1 MKHLLSAASAL
12 SILAAATLA
21 PAHAEENT
29 AWRLFVSDQA
39 ASVVHAIDAQTGER
53 LASFNTKAPA
63 SLYRSD
69 SGRTVFAVQGKGDTV
84 AVISSGIAF
93 GDHGDHGDISVE
105 APRLL
110 DVSFDGKK
118 PSHFVDHGGDI
129 ALFFDGEGKVR
140 IVDEANVLEGKPAI
154 REVATA
160 APHHGVAIAMGD
172 HVLATEPNFE
182 KPDELPVGIT
192 VTDRSGA
199 KVGDINACPDLHGEA
214 SSGNLTAIACA
225 KGLLIAREQ
234 AGKPAI
240 DFLPYDATLPAGKS
254 TTLVGGRGLQYF
266 LGNYGPSA
274 VVLIDPKA
282 KEAFRLIDLPTRR
295 VHFVVDPIRAK
306 YAYVFTEDGNLQ
318 RIDVVAGKIDAAL
331 KLTEPYSMDGHWS
344 EPRPRIA
351 VAGDRIIVSDP
362 LRSVLHTVD
371 ASTFE
376 RTADIAVEGKPFNLV
391 AVGGSGETH

>member
-1 MKHLLSAASAL
+1 MKNLLSAASAL
-12 SILAAATLA
+12 SILAAASLG
-21 PAHAEENT
+21 PAHAEEKT

-39 ASVVHAIDAQTGER
+39 APVVHAIDAETGTK
-53 LASFNTKAPA
+53 LSTFDIKAPA

-69 SGRTVFAVQGKGDTV
+69 SGRTVFAVQGKGDTIS
-84 AVISSGIAF
+84 VISSGITF

-105 APRLL
+105 APKLL

-154 REVATA
+154 REIATA

-182 KPDELPVGIT
+182 KPDELPIGIR

-199 KVGDINACPDLHGEA
+199 KVGEINACPDLHGEA
-214 SSGNLTAIACA
+214 SSGNLIAIACA
-225 KGLLIAREQ
+225 KGLLIVSEE

-240 DFLPYDATLPAGKS
+240 SFLPYDAALPAGKS
-254 TTLVGGRGLQYF
+254 TTLAGGRGLQYF

-282 KEAFRLIDLPTRR
+282 KEAFRLVDLPTRR
-295 VHFVVDPIRAK
+295 VHFTVDPIRAK
-306 YAYVFTEDGNLQ
+306 YAYVFTEDGSLH
-318 RIDVVAGKIDAAL
+318 RIDVVAGKIDATL

-344 EPRPRIA
+344 DPRPRIA

-362 LRSVLHTVD
+362 LKSLLHTVD
-371 ASTFE
+371 ARTFE
-376 RTADIAVEGKPFNLV
+376 QTADIAVEGKPFNLV